1 MTWLKGDGIG
11 GRAVFM
17 AGPVDLDGVFQFS
30 TSPAEAPVVRF
41 DDSLKITFDT
51 DLPSL
56 RVGRGSECTLVVGSP
71 GIGPGTFAA
80 VEYEKTVPVYA
91 YPVVELSLPS
101 STPGGPLLKEKFE
114 IKGRC

>member
-1 MTWLKGDGIG
+1 
-11 GRAVFM
+11 M